1 MWTEQGGGGGG
12 GGGKGRIDE
21 GGCGGYLFPPLL
33 FTSLD
38 VLHHFRDVGLYADGR
53 QHYTVITAHGVS
65 HAHTHLALVAD
76 LLQVVHAHHKGNPG
90 RLDGPATQRM
100 LGDNGSPSTDCSLI
114 IHWACT
120 VGITLKLHSLIP
132 RLSHK

>member
-1 MWTEQGGGGGG
+1 MCGGAGWGGGGGG
-12 GGGKGRIDE
+12 GGGRIDE

-53 QHYTVITAHGVS
+53 QHCSDHCRRSHGS

-76 LLQVVHAHHKGNPG
+76 LLQVIHAHHKGNPG
-90 RLDGPATQRM
+90 RLDGPAN
-100 LGDNGSPSTDCSLI
+100 NGSPSTD
-114 IHWACT
+114 
-120 VGITLKLHSLIP
+120 VIP
-132 RLSHK
+132 AH